1 MYVGWIIDAEGRR
14 LCKILGNPP
23 PSHESA
29 GSSMSCLGS
38 RGPAVTNIPFQHDA
52 VHLSRAEFYGCCQ
65 SYWPPSDTHDNRL
78 VKVVH
83 QIPPVF
89 DFHTF
94 LSSCPAPAMLVFVLP
109 GCPLGFAF
117 AERNSV

>member
-38 RGPAVTNIPFQHDA
+38 RGPAVTNIPFQPDA
-52 VHLSRAEFYGCCQ
+52 VNLSRPAFYGCSK
-65 SYWPPSDTHDNRL
+65 SYWPPSDNPATGLAQVDHHISHGVDFLPFLYPFNP
-78 VKVVH
+78 
-83 QIPPVF
+83 PPV
-89 DFHTF
+89 TV
-94 LSSCPAPAMLVFVLP
+94 CYLP
-109 GCPLGFAF
+109 
-117 AERNSV
+117 

>member
-38 RGPAVTNIPFQHDA
+38 RGPAVTNIPFQQDA
-52 VHLSRAEFYGCCQ
+52 VNLSRAEFYGCCQ
-65 SYWPPSDTHDNRL
+65 SYWPPSDTPDNRM
-78 VKVVH
+78 VKGVNPIYKVVALH
-83 QIPPVF
+83 TFISSFAAPELVLV
-89 DFHTF
+89 DFH
-94 LSSCPAPAMLVFVLP
+94 
-109 GCPLGFAF
+109 G
-117 AERNSV
+117 